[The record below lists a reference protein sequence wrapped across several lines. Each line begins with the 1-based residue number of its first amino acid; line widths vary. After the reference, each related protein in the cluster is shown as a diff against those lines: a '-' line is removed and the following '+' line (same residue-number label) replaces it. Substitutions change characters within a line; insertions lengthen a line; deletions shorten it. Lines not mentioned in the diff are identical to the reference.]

1 MRSQDLLFI
10 WWLSMAMIAAC
21 AQPVSTSTRDS
32 LCLNGTWRFMPATG
46 PAIIE
51 PTGDQTAWGQIRV
64 PGKWTGFRLPGL
76 VQRGTGA
83 QWNAFSDKTARGW
96 YERTVSVPSSWQGR
110 QIVLELQRVCTDA
123 VVFVNGRRCGEVRW
137 PGGEVDITDAVQAG
151 HEAQLRLL
159 VVATPDEQQVRDLLA
174 GRQTSH
180 DFQGWQWACGL
191 TGEVF
196 LHSRPRGARIADVF
210 VQPSV
215 RRRELAV
222 DVELAGLEQT
232 GADSVRFV
240 ARLVN
245 AQGQTEREFQAVRM
259 VRPAQAQRLRLVWQW
274 EHPRLWDVTQPHL
287 YTLFLRA
294 QGAGIDDEYAV
305 TFGFREF
312 WIEGRRF
319 MLNGKEI
326 HLRPICLPDEWT
338 DYNGCP
344 EYINSVIDGYQR
356 VGFNI
361 GEQWPWDDRERGRIN
376 FRHLWAEIADRKGF
390 LVIGALPSMS
400 SFLFGSSG
408 QLTWDQRKEEWTAI
422 MLQEVKRL
430 RNHPSIVLWVT
441 TANLFGMPQDQNP
454 KLIGRRGLR
463 TDRVATAGR
472 EGIAIIKRNDPTRA
486 AFTHQ
491 GADVGDLHSVNMY
504 LNLIPLQER
513 EEWLGEWVR
522 RGDLPFM
529 AIEFGTPFHAT
540 FLRGRNG
547 FGDAIFTEPLAT
559 EFAAIYLGAGA
570 YSTETAAYRDRIA
583 RTLVGG
589 QRYSSWHGA
598 RELMELPA
606 FQQLQALYIRNTW
619 RSWRTWG
626 ISGGMVPWE
635 MEPQCWRRDN
645 AIAEQLVHIPPQE
658 GRRGVYHD
666 VLPRW
671 AAFYLQAEGGWHPL
685 PAGKAIIEG
694 NMATMAW
701 IAGATDNFTAKEH
714 HFFNGQPVK
723 KQAVLINDTRTEQ
736 SFHARWS
743 ISVGRKVLATGEQQG
758 KLAPA
763 AVRFV
768 PITFT
773 APAVRTVTNGVIRL
787 IARIGATRHEDTFTF
802 RVYPTTRPSGL
813 PAPVFVW
820 DPEGNTTKLL
830 GEMGVSVRV
839 WKGTP
844 DVRLLVIGRRA
855 LEKGPLPGS
864 LKAVLANGGRVIILA
879 QSPEW
884 LRDSAGF
891 RVAHH
896 VSRRMFTVPSQ
907 KDHPV
912 VQGLDNSDFRDWNGK
927 GTLVPEFWGGV
938 DEFPGSDPAFGWH
951 WGNQGSV
958 CSAAIEKPHRSGWTP
973 VLEGEFDLAYTPLME
988 LHYGKGLVVWCTLDV
1003 EARTK
1008 RDPAA
1013 MELMR
1018 RLLLYAAKATPRPR
1032 LPTFFMGSAES
1043 ERLLHLVGVR
1053 YRRTGQV
1060 PPPPA
1065 LLIVGRGASVDETRL
1080 RAFMQRGGRVLF
1092 LPREGEPLPFGF
1104 RTERRAFGGSLQ
1116 VPSWSECRGL
1126 SPSDLRL
1133 RTDVLLPIFL
1143 RRGQGEVG
1151 ASGLLGRVQI
1161 GNGSALFVAATPDML
1176 NTGERTYLRYSA
1188 WRLTRTLAQL
1198 LANLGAT
1205 FEIDDRS
1212 LDLTGDAN
1220 TPVPAPSENELLV
1233 NNTFEKGLTGWT
1245 LEQHGGARAE
1255 AAVVNEVP
1263 SPLRKVGRA
1272 VKIVVT
1278 RPGTEG
1284 WHVQLNQ
1291 RNLSVREGTLYEVT
1305 FWAKADRPHTLTL
1318 TLQQAGP
1325 SYNGVGLW
1333 ETVRLTTAWRRVRFR
1348 FIATRTENNARLNF
1362 SGLGSQPVTI
1372 WLAEPSLRT
1381 SPQES
1386 IVEGFYHP
1394 DYMENQATGDDPYR
1408 YYRW

>member
-21 AQPVSTSTRDS
+21 AQPVPTSTRDS
-32 LCLNGTWRFMPATG
+32 LCLNGTWRFMPAIG

-64 PGKWTGFRLPGL
+64 PGKWAGFRLPGL

-123 VVFVNGRRCGEVRW
+123 VVFVNSRRCGEVRW

-222 DVELAGLEQT
+222 DVDLTGLEQT
-232 GADSVRFV
+232 GSDSVRFV

-400 SFLFGSSG
+400 PFLFGSNG

-491 GADVGDLHSVNMY
+491 GADVGNLHSVNMY

-513 EEWLGEWVR
+513 EEWLSEWVR

-666 VLPRW
+666 MLPRW

-714 HFFNGQPVK
+714 HFFNGQPVQ

-787 IARIGATRHEDTFTF
+787 IARIGTTRHEDTFTF

-820 DPEGNTTKLL
+820 DPEGNTAKLL

-896 VSRRMFTVPSQ
+896 VSRRMFIVPSQ

-1008 RDPAA
+1008 REPAA

-1018 RLLLYAAKATPRPR
+1018 CLLLYAAKATPRPR
-1032 LPTFFMGSAES
+1032 LPTFFMGSVES

-1065 LLIVGRGASVDETRL
+1065 LFIVGRGASVDETRL
-1080 RAFMQRGGRVLF
+1080 RTFMQGGGRVLF

-1133 RTDVLLPIFL
+1133 RTDVLLPVFL
-1143 RRGQGEVG
+1143 RGGQGEVG

-1161 GNGSALFVAATPDML
+1161 GNGSALFVAVTPDML
-1176 NTGERTYLRYSA
+1176 NTGERTYLRCSA

-1205 FEIDDRS
+1205 FEMDDRS

-1381 SPQES
+1381 SPQEP
-1386 IVEGFYHP
+1386 IAEGFYHP